1 MDILTYIDASVGVIA
16 TGDVVLLKHS
26 KDNLRLLHC
35 NFMNEIER
43 DEYFWIAKRRQ
54 QFYEERDLLYLP
66 RRMIPRDLDA
76 PNTRFAVSKEYIKNY
91 C

>member
-66 RRMIPRDLDA
+66 RRMIPRDLNA